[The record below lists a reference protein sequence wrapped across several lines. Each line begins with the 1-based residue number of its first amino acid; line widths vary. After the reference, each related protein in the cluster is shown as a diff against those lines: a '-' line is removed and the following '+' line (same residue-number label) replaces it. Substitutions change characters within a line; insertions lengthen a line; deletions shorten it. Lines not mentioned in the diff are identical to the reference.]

1 MMLVVLMLPLAGPGP
16 QTIDQPRK
24 QSAACVK
31 RFETSSLKARMDVAA
46 YTAAVK
52 TACPDEA
59 AALTKALVAYD
70 VGMGTKRSEAASNA
84 AIDVN
89 DYVESS
95 LERYQATVDASKP
108 K

>member
-1 MMLVVLMLPLAGPGP
+1 MMLVVLMLALAGPGP

-24 QSAACVK
+24 NYAACIK
-31 RFETSSLKARMDVAA
+31 RFETGSLKAKMDLTA
-46 YTAAVK
+46 YTTAVK
-52 TACPDEA
+52 AACPDEA

-70 VGMGTKRSEAASNA
+70 VGMGTGRGDAARNA

-95 LERYQATVDASKP
+95 LERYQLTVEASKP